1 MSSSKDPRE
10 RLISIFG
17 RANYSFDDR
26 YMFTASYRRE
36 GSSKFGPRNR
46 WGDFW
51 SVSGGWR
58 ISREK
63 FMENLTWIN
72 DLKLRVGYGITGNND
87 FGAGYTVR
95 MYSVGTE
102 GMWAVNGIWQNAY
115 GTTINMNPDLKWEQK
130 KELNVGIDYS
140 FLNNRIY
147 GKFDIYHRRVD
158 DMLYQVPAPVLPMV
172 HSVLM
177 TNVGSL
183 TNNGWEF

>member
-1 MSSSKDPRE
+1 
-10 RLISIFG
+10 
-17 RANYSFDDR
+17 
-26 YMFTASYRRE
+26 
-36 GSSKFGPRNR
+36 
-46 WGDFW
+46 
-51 SVSGGWR
+51 
-58 ISREK
+58 
-63 FMENLTWIN
+63 MENLTWIN

-140 FLNNRIY
+140 FLNNRIC

-183 TNNGWEF
+183 TNNGWEFEISGDIFRYEGFLLDIHIAHEPQHLENRQSWH